1 MIADTLRRLFAWC
14 VQTEGS
20 SRSSALIRIFLVLII
35 WTRWGSEVLL
45 FRSLSSPAHLILS
58 LSYFASTT
66 LMLLGVFSRAST
78 LWAGL
83 TTLSMYYYFGL
94 ELGREPWTHHHA
106 YLLAFATLLCAFTP
120 CGRSYS
126 LDRWWALCRAQK
138 AGLPPPREWGNLW
151 GLRLIALQ
159 LSMVYLYSAYNKTTA
174 AYLTGERMEGYLLRY
189 YLGSDLPRWPGFHEL
204 MAVMG
209 SGTVVLEYA
218 LAVGLLFASTRRWL
232 VIPGLLLH
240 GSFYVLLPILTFSAT
255 MVLLYLAYF
264 DANTIHAVIDR
275 LGGTLPQSAYREDR
289 LPRN

>member
-1 MIADTLRRLFAWC
+1 MIAATCRRLFAWC

-35 WTRWGSEVLL
+35 WTRWGSELL
-45 FRSLSSPAHLILS
+45 LYRNLDTPAYLILS

-83 TTLSMYYYFGL
+83 TTLSMYYYFGV
-94 ELGREPWTHHHA
+94 ELGREPWTHHHI
-106 YLLAFATLLCAFTP
+106 YLLAFATFLCALAP

-126 LDRWWALCRAQK
+126 LDRWWALRRAEK

-159 LSMVYLYSAYNKTTA
+159 LSLIYLFTAYDKTA
-174 AYLTGERMEGYLLRY
+174 ASYFNGDRMEGFLLRY
-189 YLGSDLPRWPGFHEL
+189 YLGSDMPRWPGFHEL
-204 MAVMG
+204 MAAIG
-209 SGTVVLEYA
+209 SGTVALEYA
-218 LAVGLLFASTRRWL
+218 LGVGMLFAFTRRWL

-240 GSFYVLLPILTFSAT
+240 AGFYVLLPIVTFSAT
-255 MVLLYLAYF
+255 MFVLYLAYF
-264 DANTIHAVIDR
+264 DADTIHALIDR
-275 LGGTLPQSAYREDR
+275 LSGNAPAEPDRQLP
-289 LPRN
+289 

>member
-1 MIADTLRRLFAWC
+1 MIADTFRRLFAWC

-35 WTRWGSEVLL
+35 WTRWGSELLL
-45 FRSLSSPAHLILS
+45 FRSLDSPAYVILS

-66 LMLLGVFSRAST
+66 LMVLGVCSRAST

-83 TTLSMYYYFGL
+83 TTLSMYYYFGI
-94 ELGREPWTHHHA
+94 ELGREPWTHHHT
-106 YLLAFATLLCAFTP
+106 YLLAFATFLCALTP

-126 LDRWWALCRAQK
+126 LDRWWALRRAEK

-159 LSMVYLYSAYNKTTA
+159 LSMIYLFTAYDKTA
-174 AYLTGERMEGYLLRY
+174 AWYFNGDRMEGFLLRY

-209 SGTVVLEYA
+209 TGTVVLEYA
-218 LAVGLLFASTRRWL
+218 LGVGMLFAITRRWL

-240 GSFYVLLPILTFSAT
+240 AGFYIALPIVTFSAT
-255 MVLLYLAYF
+255 MFVLYLAYF
-264 DANTIHAVIDR
+264 NADTIHAVTDR
-275 LGGTLPQSAYREDR
+275 LSGNAPA
-289 LPRN
+289 P